1 MKRAELLKSLDLS
14 SFIALDFETTGLSK
28 FTDRIIEV
36 AAIIFKDGKIA
47 DSFVTLVNPKIQ
59 ISDTITNITGITNEM
74 VSHAPTEQEIVE
86 ELHSFIGN
94 YPLVAH
100 NMKFDEGF
108 LKELFNRYNLPVF
121 ISLFRV
127 LPIKL
132 KLEIGIA
139 LSESLQNLISN
150 GSKTLSAFKSIAAA
164 GLFLNILRYLYSC
177 SFIIPIGFKRGHSE

>member
-14 SFIALDFETTGLSK
+14 SFISLDFETTGLSK

-36 AAIIFKDGKIA
+36 AAIHFKDGKID
-47 DSFVTLVNPKIQ
+47 DSYVTLVNPKIQ

-108 LKELFNRYNLPVF
+108 LNELFNRYNLPEK
-121 ISLFRV
+121 SNQLYDTLHLARV
-127 LPIKL
+127 TNFDQPTYNLGFL
-132 KLEIGIA
+132 AELYN
-139 LSESLQNLISN
+139 LSSE
-150 GSKTLSAFKSIAAA
+150 GSHRAKKDSENCGYIFMHFVDEAASYP
-164 GLFLNILRYLYSC
+164 L
-177 SFIIPIGFKRGHSE
+177 